1 MAGNRLLLIQR
12 LSLGIGVFLVAIW
25 AAAWLHKT
33 LGRQNDL
40 EAFEEAR
47 RAASAPNIVVLSPS
61 EQAELEVEVAVAEIP
76 EPQPV
81 PVPLPETGPPDTSL
95 WAAGRVTDYAASLE
109 ADKRVPQALLRIPTL
124 DLAVPLLDGIDEI
137 TLNRGVGRIPGMAR
151 KIADGGN
158 FGIAGHRDGYFRS
171 LKDIGVGDTIEILTL
186 TDTFSYRVDD
196 ISIIAKNDLSVLQPS
211 DDQILTLVTCYPFY
225 FVGHAPKRYIV
236 RAVLDEQDSRT

>member
-1 MAGNRLLLIQR
+1 MAGNRILLMQR
-12 LSLGIGVFLVAIW
+12 LSLAIGVLLVAVW

-33 LGRQNDL
+33 LGRQNDI
-40 EAFEEAR
+40 EAFEDAR
-47 RAASAPNIVVLSPS
+47 RAAIAADIVVLSR
-61 EQAELEVEVAVAEIP
+61 LEKADPEVDVVVEATP

-81 PVPLPETGPPDTSL
+81 PVPLPATGPPDTTL
-95 WAAGRVTDYAASLE
+95 WAAGRVNDYEMSLVV
-109 ADKRVPQALLRIPTL
+109 DKRVPQALLRIPAI

-158 FGIAGHRDGYFRS
+158 FGIAGHRDGYFRG
-171 LKDIGVGDTIEILTL
+171 LKDIGVGDTIEVLTL

-196 ISIIAKNDLSVLQPS
+196 ISVIGKNDLSVLQPS
-211 DDQILTLVTCYPFY
+211 DNQILTLVTCYPFY

-236 RAVLDEQDSRT
+236 RAVLDQQDTRT